1 MERIGATLRA
11 LRREHKLTLRDVE
24 QRSEKFAGQTGNE
37 SFRISAS
44 WLNRLERE
52 EHELTASRVIVL
64 AHIYGVGPGRL
75 LCLGQQDD
83 AATRQETG
91 LLSIGRELSA
101 GFYRWGII
109 GSRDKTLSPLLPC
122 WLDGQNRYSQTY
134 DRTCRSWASEFR
146 RPIYFLRYKRDY
158 FCGWCEFDSAG
169 SSLTLIPHPLSSS
182 PRQIWTD
189 RTSVEIIGRV
199 VAVTLLFE

>member
-11 LRREHKLTLRDVE
+11 LRRQHKLSLRDVE

-75 LCLGQQDD
+75 LSLGQQDD
-83 AATRQETG
+83 ATPQETG
-91 LLSIGRELSA
+91 LVSIGRELSA

-109 GSRDKTLSPLLPC
+109 GSRDKTLSPLLPGGSMVKI
-122 WLDGQNRYSQTY
+122 DTRK
-134 DRTCRSWASEFR
+134 RMIEPARSWASEFR

-169 SSLTLIPHPLSSS
+169 SLTLIPHPLSSS
-182 PRQIWTD
+182 PRQTWTD
-189 RTSVEIIGRV
+189 RSSLEIIGRV